1 MAGEMTGIDSKES
14 KGIIGLGFAAGI
26 YIAYDAMSTLN
37 SSPWTHET
45 FGSDPSKAASA
56 QQYVRLAIISSTAL
70 SGLTSWLMRSYS
82 PLAGTTVANVQLF
95 YVYWNAKR
103 KAEER
108 TTGSSRSFAWT
119 RTAKAA

>member
-1 MAGEMTGIDSKES
+1 M
-14 KGIIGLGFAAGI
+14 
-26 YIAYDAMSTLN
+26 
-37 SSPWTHET
+37 
-45 FGSDPSKAASA
+45 
-56 QQYVRLAIISSTAL
+56 
-70 SGLTSWLMRSYS
+70 
-82 PLAGTTVANVQLF
+82 AGTTVANVQLF